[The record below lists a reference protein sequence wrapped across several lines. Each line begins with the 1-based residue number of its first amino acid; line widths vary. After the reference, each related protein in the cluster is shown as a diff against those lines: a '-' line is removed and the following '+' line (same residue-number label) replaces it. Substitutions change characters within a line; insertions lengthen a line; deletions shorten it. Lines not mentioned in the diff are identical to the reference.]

1 MGAEGFADLLKE
13 LKERSGLSYGVLAKR
28 LHMST
33 STLHRY
39 VNGSA
44 VPVEFAPV
52 ERLGRLCKAS
62 PEELVELHRRWIVA
76 DAGRGRREGGA
87 PAEAG
92 VPPEFGE
99 LEGGGPGGGGLAAS
113 GGPEPG
119 AVPTRPQ
126 ALGSAQAGETPLALR
141 DDCPQRQR
149 QQEHEPEPQPGWEV
163 APEAEPRPGQDDFS
177 ESEAGGPLVSDRVPQ
192 AAAGKRRRLV
202 VVAAVGAVLALGGT
216 ALALQSTSGD
226 KSSGGGRKTSA
237 DVGPTAPGEVVEDG
251 KRKQSPSAKA
261 SPGHKPEGKKDARG
275 DGDDETGD
283 KKPGGEKGSTGK
295 GGGPAP
301 SGAGSGGGTGGESP
315 VSGAVPLT
323 VSTHPYFW
331 YDPCGNPYLVARDPK
346 RLSPPPNEQDAAG
359 WVHANGAVPA
369 GRQTVKLVVQGT
381 GAETVV
387 LESLD
392 IRVVGSGAPLKRNA
406 YEMGYVGVGCGGNV
420 PKHSFDVNLDASVPR
435 LTPKSGEVS
444 FPYKVSEKDP
454 AAFYVDADVR
464 AHDVSWFLE
473 LEWSSGKRH
482 GTVRIDDSGKPFRT
496 SGGDDNPTFGFSL
509 DSKKWIPIE
518 RNPDG
523 GVEVVE

>member
-39 VNGSA
+39 VNGTA

-76 DAGRGRREGGA
+76 DAGRGRRDGGA
-87 PAEAG
+87 PADGG

-99 LEGGGPGGGGLAAS
+99 PERGGAPGDGVLPAS
-113 GGPEPG
+113 GVPEHG
-119 AVPTRPQ
+119 AVPTRP
-126 ALGSAQAGETPLALR
+126 ALR
-141 DDCPQRQR
+141 DDCPQRE
-149 QQEHEPEPQPGWEV
+149 QERGGDARPEQGLEG
-163 APEAEPRPGQDDFS
+163 APDV
-177 ESEAGGPLVSDRVPQ
+177 PLVTDSVPTQ
-192 AAAGKRRRLV
+192 ASGKRRRLV

-216 ALALQSTSGD
+216 ALALQSGFGGGSSGD
-226 KSSGGGRKTSA
+226 GRKTSA
-237 DVGPTAPGEVVEDG
+237 DSVPTAAGEDAEG
-251 KRKQSPSAKA
+251 GERKQSPSAKA
-261 SPGHKPEGKKDARG
+261 SAGHTPGKKKGGGEGEG
-275 DGDDETGD
+275 DGDEAGD
-283 KKPGGEKGSTGK
+283 GKPGGAKGPTGK
-295 GGGPAP
+295 GGPAS
-301 SGAGSGGGTGGESP
+301 SGGSGGGGTGAPGTASD
-315 VSGAVPLT
+315 AVPLT
-323 VSTHPYFW
+323 VSTHPHYW
-331 YDPCGNPYLVARDPK
+331 YDPCGTPYLVAREPK
-346 RLSPPPNEQDAAG
+346 RLSPPPNEQDAPG
-359 WVHANGAVPA
+359 WVNANGAVPA

-381 GAETVV
+381 GDDTVV

-392 IRVVGSGAPLKRNA
+392 VRVVGSGAPLKRNA

-420 PKHSFDVNLDASVPR
+420 PQHSFDVNLDVSVPR
-435 LTPKSGEVS
+435 LTPKSGEVN

-454 AAFYVDADVR
+454 AAFYVDADVK

-496 SGGDDNPTFGFSL
+496 SGEGDNPTFGYSL
-509 DSKKWIPIE
+509 DSKKWVEVE

-523 GVEVVE
+523 GVEVVR